1 MALAI
6 SNGLLF
12 ILALVLAR
20 ALEFP
25 VFVTVFVLPFMVYA
39 LCANRTKPHKIAR
52 ATVLITGASSG
63 LGRAMA
69 HEAALRGA
77 KRVLLVARTESKL
90 QEVHKEVLA
99 LTSNPEPVVIPC
111 DVSDPNAVQALQK
124 TVESEYGTPDILV
137 NNAGAG
143 AWLHLE
149 ETTAEQASQH
159 MACPY
164 QAAFAMSRAFIEGMA
179 ARGSGHIVN
188 VTSAASL
195 AGFRG
200 AVSYG
205 TARWAMR
212 GFSQYL
218 RADLQKLGVG
228 VTLINAAE
236 IGDTAYFSDNAG
248 KAGQESHQRIPSL
261 FQLGLV
267 KRLSYNSQQTATAA
281 LRAVEQGTHEALI
294 PFHLLVGVDWINR
307 VVPDVFH
314 ALLRLG
320 PAGRRNNR

>member
-1 MALAI
+1 MPLAV

-12 ILALVLAR
+12 IAALLLAR

-25 VFVTVFVLPFMVYA
+25 LFVTLFVIPLMVYG
-39 LCANRTKPHKIAR
+39 LWGNRTKQHKLAG
-52 ATVLITGASSG
+52 ATVLVTGASSG
-63 LGRAMA
+63 LGRAIA

-90 QEVHKEVLA
+90 QEVHKEIRA
-99 LTSNPEPVVIPC
+99 LTSGTEPVVLTC
-111 DVSDPNAVQALQK
+111 DVTDPGAVQALREK
-124 TVESEYGTPDILV
+124 VEAKYGTPDILV

-149 ETTAEQASQH
+149 ETSPEEAQAH

-164 QAAFAMSRAFIEGMA
+164 QAAFSMSRVFIEGMA

-195 AGFRG
+195 VGFRG

-218 RADLQKLGVG
+218 RADLAKLGIG

-236 IGDTAYFSDNAG
+236 IGDTEYFSNEAG
-248 KAGQESHQRIPSL
+248 KAGGQSHQRIPSL
-261 FQLGLV
+261 FQLSLIQ
-267 KRLSYNSQQTATAA
+267 RLSYTSQQTATAA

-294 PFHLLVGVDWINR
+294 PFHLLFGVDWLNR
-307 VVPDVFH
+307 VLPDVFH

-320 PAGRRNNR
+320 PAGRRSQG